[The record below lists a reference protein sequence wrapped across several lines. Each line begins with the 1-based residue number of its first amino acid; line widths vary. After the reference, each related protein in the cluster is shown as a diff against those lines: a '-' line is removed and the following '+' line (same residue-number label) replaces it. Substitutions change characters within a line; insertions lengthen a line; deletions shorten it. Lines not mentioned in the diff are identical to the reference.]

1 MHYFYEAVGKSG
13 RFVQGK
19 ASAESVAVL
28 RGDLAR
34 AGLSLVDARPD
45 VLALVGAALKPS
57 SLPVPVLI
65 DVFGFLRGLLAMGI
79 DMVTAWQSVG
89 DALTSSVAKEACSS
103 IQVSIKS
110 GYSLAQAMEKVKVFP
125 ALVIGNV
132 KAGEL
137 SGKLEKVFG
146 SLEETYRQ
154 QQALSQQVL
163 KATMYPLISLV
174 VLFFIAVGLLA
185 GVVPQ
190 LKEIF
195 PPNPPL
201 PTKILVFLSE
211 SVVGYWWLVP
221 FVAVSVGFTWW
232 RMPASIK
239 TRVWELLYRAPVFG
253 EPLKNVVLSNC
264 FDNLALMLDAGV
276 SLTQSLRIV
285 ADAVTSRALKVR
297 LEYILSNI
305 EKGGRLSDGFRDPF
319 FPPVTAG
326 VMAQG
331 EMIGAIDA
339 YFRRLSGFLRDR
351 AQARLLTL
359 STLIEPL
366 LLLLGGGMLMLLAV
380 GIFLP
385 IYGQMKNMG
394 R

>member
-45 VLALVGAALKPS
+45 VLAVVGAALKPS

-221 FVAVSVGFTWW
+221 FVAITVGFTWW
-232 RMPASIK
+232 RMPGNIK
-239 TRVWELLYRAPVFG
+239 TRLWELFYRAPVFG

-276 SLTQSLRIV
+276 PLTQSLRIV

-366 LLLLGGGMLMLLAV
+366 LLLVGGGMLMLLAV

>member
-163 KATMYPLISLV
+163 KATMYPLISVV
-174 VLFFIAVGLLA
+174 VLFFIGVGLLA

-221 FVAVSVGFTWW
+221 FVAVTLGFTWW

-239 TRVWELLYRAPVFG
+239 TRLWELFYRAPVFG

>member
-1 MHYFYEAVGKSG
+1 MHYRYQAIGKSG
-13 RFVQGK
+13 RFIEGK
-19 ASAESVAVL
+19 ASAEDIAVL

-34 AGLSLVDARPD
+34 SGLSLVDARPD
-45 VLALVGAALKPS
+45 VVAVLAASLKPS
-57 SLPVPVLI
+57 SLSPAVMI

-79 DMVTAWQSVG
+79 DMVTAWESVG
-89 DALTSSVAKEACSS
+89 DALTSQVAKEACSS
-103 IQVSIKS
+103 IQASIRA
-110 GYSLAQAMEKVKVFP
+110 GYSLADAMERVRVFP
-125 ALVIGNV
+125 QLVIGNV
-132 KAGEL
+132 KAGEM

-146 SLEETYRQ
+146 SLEDTYRQ
-154 QQALSQQVL
+154 QQALTQQVL
-163 KATMYPLISLV
+163 KATMYPLISVV

-195 PPNPPL
+195 PPHPPW
-201 PTKILVFLSE
+201 PTRILVFLSE
-211 SVVGYWWLVP
+211 SVVGYWWTVP
-221 FVAVSVGFTWW
+221 FVACSLGFGWW
-232 RMPASIK
+232 RMPDRYK
-239 TRVWELLYRAPVFG
+239 TRVWELFYRAPVFG

-276 SLTQSLRIV
+276 PLTQSLRIV
-285 ADAVTSRALKVR
+285 ADAVSSRALKVR

-319 FPPVTAG
+319 FPAVTAG

-339 YFRRLSGFLRDR
+339 YFKRLSGFLRDR

-366 LLLLGGGMLMLLAV
+366 LLLVGGGMLMLLAV

-385 IYGQMKNMG
+385 IYGQMKNIG
-394 R
+394 H